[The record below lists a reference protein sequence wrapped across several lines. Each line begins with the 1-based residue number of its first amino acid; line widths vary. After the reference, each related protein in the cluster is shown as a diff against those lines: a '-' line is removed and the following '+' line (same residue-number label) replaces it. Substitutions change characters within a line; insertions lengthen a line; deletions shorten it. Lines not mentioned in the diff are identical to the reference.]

1 MHEVDPLRGDDAL
14 KAAHIERHRERVL
27 GRRGKADE
35 EAPDRLQFARQLAG
49 IGRHERPRAGLRQ
62 RRGDG
67 ERRPFVAAGVDGRD
81 DLEDRPAGERRVR
94 PAAERSERV
103 DAHGPP
109 PRLEARG
116 SG

>member
-14 KAAHIERHRERVL
+14 KAARIEGHGERIL
-27 GRRGKADE
+27 GRCGKSNE
-35 EAPDRLQFARQLAG
+35 EAADRLQFARHFAG
-49 IGRHERPRAGLRQ
+49 IGRHHRPRAGLRQ

-81 DLEDRPAGERRVR
+81 DLEDRPAGERRVG
-94 PAAERSERV
+94 PAAKRSERV
-103 DAHGPP
+103 DAHG
-109 PRLEARG
+109 RAALARG

>member
-14 KAAHIERHRERVL
+14 KAAHVERHGERIL
-27 GRRGKADE
+27 GRRRKLDE
-35 EAPDRLQFARQLAG
+35 EAADRLQFAGQLAG
-49 IGRHERPRAGLRQ
+49 IAGDQRPRAGLRQ
-62 RRGDG
+62 RRGDR

-94 PAAERSERV
+94 SAAERSERV
-103 DAHGPP
+103 DAHGRRPA
-109 PRLEARG
+109 LKRG